1 MFDTLTNRFQDVF
14 ASLRGEVRLTPEIVE
29 ASLREIRMAL
39 LEADVNFKVVKA
51 FVARVS
57 DRAIDRSV
65 LESLTPD
72 QQVVG
77 IVRDELLALF
87 GTQDALG
94 LTSTPRRPQIV
105 MMLGLQGSGK
115 TTTSAKLGRWLTRQG
130 RHPVLVS
137 TDVRRPAAIE
147 QLNVLG
153 RDAGLRV
160 HDPADQMDPAR
171 RASSAV
177 GEARELGFD
186 IVLID
191 TAGRL
196 HIDDELMMELEAISA
211 AVEPSDRLYVADAM
225 TGQDA
230 IKSAGEFQR
239 RAGVTGIVLTKMDGD
254 ARGGAALSVVA
265 VVGVPIVFGGIGEGL
280 DDLELFRPDR
290 IVSRMLGMG
299 DVLTLVERAEKA
311 VSRDRSREVAQR
323 VLRDQ
328 LTLEDLREQLSAVG
342 RMGPLDQLM
351 SLIPGMSKLPAE
363 MAEIDPKQLSRTG
376 AVIDSMTPTERRRP
390 VVINGSR
397 RKRIARGSGT
407 SVEAVN
413 RLLRQFA
420 QMRKM
425 LKAVRGVAGKTAK
438 GCKAKK
444 HRGQGGMGMLGSG
457 LVRH

>member
-14 ASLRGEVRLTPEIVE
+14 TRLRGEVRLTPDVVE

-51 FVARVS
+51 FVDRVR
-57 DRAIDRSV
+57 DRAIDRAV

-87 GTQDALG
+87 GPNEAQG
-94 LTSTPRRPQIV
+94 LTPSDRRPQVV

-130 RHPVLVS
+130 RHPLMVS

-153 RDAGLRV
+153 REAGLRV
-160 HDPADQMDPAR
+160 HDPAGDMDPRR

-177 GEARELGFD
+177 SEAKELGFD
-186 IVLID
+186 VVVVD

-196 HIDDELMMELEAISA
+196 HVDDELMDELEAIGA
-211 AVEPSDRLYVADAM
+211 AVEPTDRFYVADAM

-230 IKSAGEFQR
+230 IKSAGEFHR
-239 RAGVTGIVLTKMDGD
+239 RAGVSGIVLTKMDGD

-265 VVGVPIVFGGIGEGL
+265 VVGVPIVFSGVGERL

-290 IVSRMLGMG
+290 VVSRMLGMG
-299 DVLTLVERAEKA
+299 DILTLVERAEEA
-311 VSRDRSREVAQR
+311 VSRDQAQQ
-323 VLRDQ
+323 VEQKLRRNQ
-328 LTLEDLREQLSAVG
+328 LTLEDLREQLHAVG

-351 SLIPGMSKLPAE
+351 GLLPGMNRLPAE
-363 MAEIDPKQLSRTG
+363 MSEVDPKQLSRTG
-376 AVIDSMTPTERRRP
+376 AIIDSMTPTERQRP
-390 VVINGSR
+390 AVINGSR

-407 SVEAVN
+407 SVEEVN

-425 LKAVRGVAGKTAK
+425 LKTVRGVSGKSRK
-438 GCKAKK
+438 SKRR
-444 HRGQGGMGMLGSG
+444 RGRGGLGALGPG
-457 LVRH
+457 LVLH

>member
-1 MFDTLTNRFQDVF
+1 MFDTLTHRFQDVF
-14 ASLRGEVRLTPEIVE
+14 TTLRGEVRLTPELVE

-51 FVARVS
+51 FVDRVR

-65 LESLTPD
+65 LDSLTPD

-87 GTQDALG
+87 GKDDVQG
-94 LTSTPRRPQIV
+94 LTASSRRPQVV

-130 RHPVLVS
+130 RHPLMVS

-147 QLNVLG
+147 QLTVLG
-153 RDAGLRV
+153 REAGLRV
-160 HDPADQMDPAR
+160 HDPAGQMDPIR

-177 GEARELGFD
+177 SEAAELGFD
-186 IVLID
+186 VVLVD

-196 HIDDELMMELEAISA
+196 HVDDELMGELEAISA
-211 AVEPSDRLYVADAM
+211 AVEPTDRFYVADAM

-230 IKSAGEFQR
+230 IKSAGEFHR

-265 VVGVPIVFGGIGEGL
+265 VVGVPIVFSGIGERL

-290 IVSRMLGMG
+290 VVSRMLGMG
-299 DVLTLVERAEKA
+299 DILTLVERAEEV
-311 VSRDRSREVAQR
+311 VSRDQARDVEQKLR
-323 VLRDQ
+323 RDQ
-328 LTLEDLREQLSAVG
+328 LTLEDLREQLRAVG
-342 RMGPLDQLM
+342 RMGPIDQLM
-351 SLIPGMSKLPAE
+351 SLIPGMNRLPAGMSE
-363 MAEIDPKQLSRTG
+363 VDPKQLSRTG
-376 AVIDSMTPTERRRP
+376 AIIDSMTPTERQRP
-390 VVINGSR
+390 AVINGSR

-407 SVEAVN
+407 SVEEVN
-413 RLLRQFA
+413 RLLKQFA

-425 LKAVRGVAGKTAK
+425 LKTVRGLAGKAGK
-438 GCKAKK
+438 SKRR
-444 HRGQGGMGMLGSG
+444 RGRGRLGALGAG
-457 LVRH
+457 LGLR

>member
-14 ASLRGEVRLTPEIVE
+14 TSLRGEVRLTPDLVE
-29 ASLREIRMAL
+29 VSLREIRMAL

-51 FVARVS
+51 FVDRVR

-87 GTQDALG
+87 GKDERQG
-94 LTSTPRRPQIV
+94 LTETSRRPQVV

-115 TTTSAKLGRWLTRQG
+115 TTTSAKLGRWLTQHG
-130 RHPVLVS
+130 RHPLLVS

-153 RDAGLRV
+153 REAGVRV
-160 HDPADQMDPAR
+160 HAPTDDMDPVSRAR
-171 RASSAV
+171 SAV
-177 GEARELGFD
+177 ADAKELGFD
-186 IVLID
+186 VVVID

-196 HIDDELMMELEAISA
+196 HIDDGLMAELEAITA
-211 AVEPSDRLYVADAM
+211 AVEPSDRFYAADAM

-230 IKSAGEFQR
+230 IKSAGEFHR
-239 RAGVTGIVLTKMDGD
+239 RTGVTGIVLTKMDGD

-265 VVGVPIVFGGIGEGL
+265 VVGVPIVFSGIGERL
-280 DDLELFRPDR
+280 DDLELFKPDR
-290 IVSRMLGMG
+290 VVSRMLGMG
-299 DVLTLVERAEKA
+299 DILTLVERAEEA
-311 VSRDRSREVAQR
+311 VSRDHAREVEQR

-328 LTLEDLREQLSAVG
+328 FTLEDLREQLHAVG

-351 SLIPGMSKLPAE
+351 GLIPGMKKLPAE
-363 MAEIDPKQLSRTG
+363 MSDVDPKQLSRTG
-376 AVIDSMTPTERRRP
+376 AIIDSMTPGERKRP
-390 VVINGSR
+390 GIINGSR

-407 SVEAVN
+407 SVEETN
-413 RLLRQFA
+413 RLLRQFT

-425 LKAVRGVAGKTAK
+425 LKTVRGLAGKAGKTR
-438 GCKAKK
+438 KAKRR
-444 HRGQGGMGMLGSG
+444 RGHGRMGLLGPG
-457 LVRH
+457 LGLR